1 MGDDASGG
9 QPLGIHERVR
19 QNFPCLTPVQKSLIQ
34 HLLTN
39 YEDFV
44 FLSIED
50 AARSLEVHKST
61 LVRLAQRLGYA
72 GYVELRT
79 DLQELYRQEVTPG
92 SKLGKTLA
100 EIHEDN
106 ILQQVVESEITHLRE
121 ATKTV
126 DPAHLRRA
134 AELVLKAKRVFI
146 CGRGTQ
152 AFLAEMLAFRLR
164 RFHLDVYV
172 IAEEGRA
179 ILEKLQLLT
188 AKDVLILYSFI
199 TVPKEHRV
207 AITIAAEVR
216 CPVILITDTV
226 AKDMV
231 GGVTLVLAARRGPAT
246 IYHTDIVPL
255 AIQTALVLEIA
266 KRMAPQVLRKLER
279 LQEFR
284 RRFGYDHSEVPKR

>member
-1 MGDDASGG
+1 M
-9 QPLGIHERVR
+9 GIHERVR

>member
-9 QPLGIHERVR
+9 QPLGIHERVQ
-19 QNFPCLTPVQKSLIQ
+19 QNFPCLTPAQKFLTQ

-44 FLSIED
+44 FVSIED
-50 AARSLEVHKST
+50 AARSLQVHKST
-61 LVRLAQRLGYA
+61 LVRLAQRLGYP
-72 GYVELRT
+72 GYVELRA

-92 SKLGKTLA
+92 SKLGRTLA

-106 ILQQVVESEITHLRE
+106 ILPQVVESEITYLRE

-126 DPAHLRRA
+126 DPAHLRRT
-134 AELVLKAKRVFI
+134 AELILKAKRVFI

-188 AKDVLILYSFI
+188 AKDLLILYSFI
-199 TVPKEHRV
+199 TVPKEYRV